1 MSKHKKHSTMD
12 FPGSYKTQP
21 VPLEFTY
28 AGSTYRGIALPLST
42 SCSDGVCFELEVIL
56 NSENL
61 GTIHCKGELW
71 RMDDVNNQG
80 LVDAIGKEIFLWY
93 E

>member
-1 MSKHKKHSTMD
+1 MEFATH
-12 FPGSYKTQP
+12 YKTQP

-28 AGSTYRGIALPLST
+28 AGSTYRGVALPQST
-42 SCSDGVCFELEVIL
+42 SCTDGVCFELEVIL

-61 GTIHCKGELW
+61 GTIHCKDERW
-71 RMDDVNNQG
+71 SMDAVHNQG